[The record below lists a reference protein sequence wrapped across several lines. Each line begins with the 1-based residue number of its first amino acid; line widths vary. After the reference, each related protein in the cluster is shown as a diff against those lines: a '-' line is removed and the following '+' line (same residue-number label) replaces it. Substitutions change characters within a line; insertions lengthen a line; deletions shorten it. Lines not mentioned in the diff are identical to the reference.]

1 MDTFCSA
8 VSSKSPRL
16 RKLFRIYK
24 FNDQPATRN
33 GNKLSRENEKGF
45 KEAVSDNKPEADQTL
60 KHSGRRPDGGRVER
74 SNLFSTV
81 MCLTWLSHF
90 KTKLKTIDISTQL
103 PYLTT
108 FEDRLFF
115 LKLNVF
121 TQTKEAQFI
130 STNGGGNDLTDT
142 RQDEK
147 DSKKHT
153 LDKPVANTN
162 LNK

>member
-1 MDTFCSA
+1 M
-8 VSSKSPRL
+8 SSV
-16 RKLFRIYK
+16 
-24 FNDQPATRN
+24 NDEME
-33 GNKLSRENEKGF
+33 S
-45 KEAVSDNKPEADQTL
+45 
-60 KHSGRRPDGGRVER
+60 VER
-74 SNLFSTV
+74 SNLSSFV

-90 KTKLKTIDISTQL
+90 KTKIKTNDVSTHL

-121 TQTKEAQFI
+121 TQTKEAQLI
-130 STNGGGNDLTDT
+130 STNGGGNDITGT

-147 DSKKHT
+147 DSMKHT

-162 LNK
+162 LNKQHPNISHNHACMNKTNKYHR